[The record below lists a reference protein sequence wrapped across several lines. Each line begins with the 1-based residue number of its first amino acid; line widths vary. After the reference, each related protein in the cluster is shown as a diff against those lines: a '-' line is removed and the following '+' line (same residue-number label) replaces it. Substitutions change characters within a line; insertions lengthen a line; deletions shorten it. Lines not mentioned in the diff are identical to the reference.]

1 MNKSTQQQPTT
12 IDNKD
17 ESLMRYYYVT
27 IAANQKVD
35 RRIAEVQFR
44 TDWFAIRRLDDNRQ
58 GVFSAIRDMVR
69 KIK

>member
-12 IDNKD
+12 IDNHD
-17 ESLMRYYYVT
+17 EALMRYYYVT

-35 RRIAEVQFR
+35 RKNAEVQFR
-44 TDWFAIRRLDDNRQ
+44 TDWFAIRRLDNDRQ